1 MEQHILKS
9 LMKMML
15 QPIDSDRTMM
25 NGGNKMSNTITHDHI
40 QEAAT
45 YIQSKISDT
54 PEVGLILGSGL
65 GVLADL
71 VEQPVTIAY
80 GDIPHFP
87 VSTVEGHAGELLI
100 GKIAG
105 RTVAMM
111 KGRFHMYEGYGPEL
125 TAFPVRVM
133 KAIGVSKLLVTNAAG
148 GINTSY
154 KPGDLMII
162 SDHLNMTG
170 RNPLIGANDNRLGVR
185 FPDMSQAY
193 SPQLRQKAKDVA
205 ASQGVELQEGV
216 YVGFLGPNYETPAE
230 IRMLRILGGD
240 AVGMSTVSEVIVAQH
255 AGMEVL
261 GISCISNMA
270 AGILDQ
276 PLSHDEVMETAE
288 LVRDQFLKLV
298 IGIIPVM

>member
-1 MEQHILKS
+1 
-9 LMKMML
+9 
-15 QPIDSDRTMM
+15 
-25 NGGNKMSNTITHDHI
+25 MSNTITHDHI

-154 KPGDLMII
+154 KPGDLMLI

-230 IRMLRILGGD
+230 IRMLRVLGGD